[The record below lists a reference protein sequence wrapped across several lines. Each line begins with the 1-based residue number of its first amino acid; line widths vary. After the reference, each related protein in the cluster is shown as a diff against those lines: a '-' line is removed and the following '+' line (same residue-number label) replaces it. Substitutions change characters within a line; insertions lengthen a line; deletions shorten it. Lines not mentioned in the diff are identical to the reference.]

1 MEGKLNLKAVW
12 VFLKKNNIIT
22 FLIFFLPL
30 VIYFAPLKFRFNGPN
45 SVPESSI
52 LLVSIVAMF
61 PALILMSIVSFF
73 RQNNSTYWLKPLV
86 EIIVLAARVD
96 GEITAKDRKVMFN
109 SFKSELGSSKIK
121 KALSYFDSITKEPNL
136 DLDLAC
142 AKLLKVFDSSN
153 SVILLNVI
161 VKITLT
167 DQYLSTK
174 EEVFLN
180 SVCRK
185 LGLPKSNLNSILARR
200 VFVSENKREQQSRQT
215 FKPKYSSLS
224 RSYKVL
230 GLSEN
235 TFFEEVKK
243 AYRSLAKQ
251 YHPDKIRDKDLKENA
266 KRQFQ
271 EITAA
276 YDAIKDSK
284 G

>member
-121 KALSYFDSITKEPNL
+121 KALSYFDSIAKEPNL

-142 AKLLKVFDSSN
+142 AKLLKVFDNSN

-161 VKITLT
+161 VKVTLT
-167 DQYLSTK
+167 DQYLSAK
-174 EEVFLN
+174 EEIFLN

-185 LGLPKSNLNSILARR
+185 LGLPKSNLTSILARR
-200 VFVSENKREQQSRQT
+200 VYVSENKREQQSRQT
-215 FKPKYSSLS
+215 FKPKHSSLS

-235 TFFEEVKK
+235 ASFEEVKK

-271 EITAA
+271 EITEA
-276 YDAIKDSK
+276 YNQIKDRK